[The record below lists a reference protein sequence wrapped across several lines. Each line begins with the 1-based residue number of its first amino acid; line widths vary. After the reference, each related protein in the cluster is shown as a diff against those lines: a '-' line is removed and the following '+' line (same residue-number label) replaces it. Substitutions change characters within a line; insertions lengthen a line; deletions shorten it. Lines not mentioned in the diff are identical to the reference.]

1 LYSGGIVDILMRGER
16 ALNLVVLRISAAF
29 LAGVLALLATSLYLS
44 ERYVEMERRLF
55 IAGDLQGAF
64 EAVRTAGRLDPF
76 DPEPLQGKSY
86 ILQQQNRNEEAAA
99 ALREA
104 IERDPNN
111 YLPYLLMAN
120 LQVRELEDLDA
131 AEESYRKVLD
141 LNPNAYTART
151 ALADVLLKKGE
162 LEEAKTHYER
172 LKDQRE
178 ISYAGLYNLGRIY
191 VRTGE
196 PREGYRAINA
206 ARRQASAGMES
217 LGRPLRM
224 ERRKLV
230 GSMTLALA
238 DALVVQGRYAQA
250 REVLAGSDSEQAPAL
265 LQLLDT
271 DPEAYREQVVNSD
284 VY

>member
-1 LYSGGIVDILMRGER
+1 VDILMRGER

-44 ERYVEMERRLF
+44 ERYVEKERRLF

-86 ILQQQNRNEEAAA
+86 ILQQQNRNEEATA
-99 ALREA
+99 ALRGA

-120 LQVRELEDLDA
+120 LQVGELEDLDA
-131 AEESYRKVLD
+131 AEESYRRVLD
-141 LNPNAYTART
+141 LNPNSYTART
-151 ALADVLLKKGE
+151 ALAGVLLKKGE
-162 LEEAKTHYER
+162 LEEAKTQYEKLR
-172 LKDQRE
+172 EQRE
-178 ISYAGLYNLGRIY
+178 ISYEGLYNLGRIY

-196 PREGYRAINA
+196 PGEGYKAINI
-206 ARRQASAGMES
+206 ARRQASAGMKS
-217 LGRPLRM
+217 LGKPLRT
-224 ERRKLV
+224 ERRKLL
-230 GSMTLALA
+230 GSMNLALA

-250 REVLAGSDSEQAPAL
+250 REVLVGSSSEQAPAL

-271 DPEAYREQVVNSD
+271 DPQAYREQVVNSD

>member
-1 LYSGGIVDILMRGER
+1 VDILMRGER
-16 ALNLVVLRISAAF
+16 ALNLVVVRISAAF

-44 ERYVEMERRLF
+44 ERYVEKERRLF

-86 ILQQQNRNEEAAA
+86 ILQQQNRNEEATA
-99 ALREA
+99 ALRGA

-120 LQVRELEDLDA
+120 LQVGELGDLDA
-131 AEESYRKVLD
+131 AEESYRRVLD
-141 LNPNAYTART
+141 LNPNSYTART
-151 ALADVLLKKGE
+151 ALAGVLLKKGE
-162 LEEAKTHYER
+162 LEEAKTQYEKLR
-172 LKDQRE
+172 EQRE
-178 ISYAGLYNLGRIY
+178 ISYEGLYNLGRIY

-196 PREGYRAINA
+196 PGEGYKAINI
-206 ARRQASAGMES
+206 ARRQASAGMKS
-217 LGRPLRM
+217 LGKPLRT
-224 ERRKLV
+224 ERRKLL
-230 GSMTLALA
+230 GSMNLALA

-250 REVLAGSDSEQAPAL
+250 REVLVRSSSEQAPAL

-271 DPEAYREQVVNSD
+271 DPQAYREQVVNSD

>member
-1 LYSGGIVDILMRGER
+1 VDILMRGER

-44 ERYVEMERRLF
+44 ERYVEKERRLF

-86 ILQQQNRNEEAAA
+86 ILQQQNRNEEATA
-99 ALREA
+99 ALRGA

-120 LQVRELEDLDA
+120 LQVGELEDLDA
-131 AEESYRKVLD
+131 AEESYRRVLD
-141 LNPNAYTART
+141 LNPNSYTART
-151 ALADVLLKKGE
+151 ALAGVLLKKGE
-162 LEEAKTHYER
+162 LEEAKTQYEKLR
-172 LKDQRE
+172 EQRE
-178 ISYAGLYNLGRIY
+178 ISYEGLYNLGRIY

-196 PREGYRAINA
+196 PGEGYKAINI
-206 ARRQASAGMES
+206 ARRQASAGMKS
-217 LGRPLRM
+217 LGKPLRT
-224 ERRKLV
+224 ERRKLL
-230 GSMTLALA
+230 GSMNLALA

-250 REVLAGSDSEQAPAL
+250 REVLVRSSSEQAPAL

-271 DPEAYREQVVNSD
+271 DPQAYREQVVNSD

>member
-1 LYSGGIVDILMRGER
+1 MDILMRGER
-16 ALNLVVLRISAAF
+16 ALNLLILRISAAF
-29 LAGVLALLATSLYLS
+29 LAGVLALLAASLYVS
-44 ERYVEMERRLF
+44 ERYVELERRLF
-55 IAGDLQGAF
+55 ISGDLQGAF

-86 ILQQQNRNEEAAA
+86 ILQQQDRNEEAAA
-99 ALREA
+99 ALRAA

-120 LQVRELEDLDA
+120 LQVGQLKDLDA

-151 ALADVLLKKGE
+151 ALAGMLLRTGQ
-162 LEEAKTHYER
+162 LEEAKTEYEILR
-172 LKDQRE
+172 EQRE
-178 ISYAGLYNLGRIY
+178 ISYEGLYDLGRVY

-196 PREGYRAINA
+196 PQEGYKAINA
-206 ARRQASAGMES
+206 ARRQASEGVRS
-217 LGRPLRM
+217 LVKPLRM
-224 ERRKLV
+224 ERQRLLV
-230 GSMTLALA
+230 SMNLARA
-238 DALVVQGRYAQA
+238 DALVVQGRYVRA
-250 REVLAGSDSEQAPAL
+250 REILARSPSEQAPAL

>member
-1 LYSGGIVDILMRGER
+1 MDILMRGER

-44 ERYVEMERRLF
+44 ERYVEKERRLF

-99 ALREA
+99 ALRGA

-120 LQVRELEDLDA
+120 LQVGELKDLDA
-131 AEESYRKVLD
+131 AEESYRRVLD
-141 LNPNAYTART
+141 LNPNSYSART
-151 ALADVLLKKGE
+151 ALAGVLLKKGE
-162 LEEAKTHYER
+162 LEEAKTQYEKLR
-172 LKDQRE
+172 EQRE
-178 ISYAGLYNLGRIY
+178 ISYEGLYNLGRIY

-196 PREGYRAINA
+196 PREGYKAINI
-206 ARRQASAGMES
+206 ARRQASAGMKS
-217 LGRPLRM
+217 LGRPLRT
-224 ERRKLV
+224 ERRKLL
-230 GSMTLALA
+230 GSMNLALA
-238 DALVVQGRYAQA
+238 DALVVQGRYVQA
-250 REVLAGSDSEQAPAL
+250 REVLAGSSSEQAPAL

-271 DPEAYREQVVNSD
+271 DPQAYREQVVNSD

>member
-1 LYSGGIVDILMRGER
+1 MDILMRGER

-44 ERYVEMERRLF
+44 ERYVEKERRLF
-55 IAGDLQGAF
+55 IAGELQGAF

-99 ALREA
+99 ALRGA

-120 LQVRELEDLDA
+120 LQVGELKDLDA
-131 AEESYRKVLD
+131 AEESYRRVLD
-141 LNPNAYTART
+141 LNPNSYTART
-151 ALADVLLKKGE
+151 TLAGVLLKKGE
-162 LEEAKTHYER
+162 LEEAKTQYEKLR
-172 LKDQRE
+172 EQRE
-178 ISYAGLYNLGRIY
+178 ISYEGLYNLGRIY

-196 PREGYRAINA
+196 PGEGYKAINI
-206 ARRQASAGMES
+206 ARRQASAGMKS
-217 LGRPLRM
+217 LGRPLRT
-224 ERRKLV
+224 ERRKLL
-230 GSMTLALA
+230 GSMNLALA

-250 REVLAGSDSEQAPAL
+250 REVLIRSSSEQAPAL

-271 DPEAYREQVVNSD
+271 DPQAYREQVVNSD
-284 VY
+284 IY

>member
-1 LYSGGIVDILMRGER
+1 MDILMRGER
-16 ALNLVVLRISAAF
+16 ALNRVVLRISAAF
-29 LAGVLALLATSLYLS
+29 LAGVLALLATSLHLS

-64 EAVRTAGRLDPF
+64 EAVRTVGRLDPF

-86 ILQQQNRNEEAAA
+86 ILQQQNRNEKAAA
-99 ALREA
+99 VLRGA

-111 YLPYLLMAN
+111 YLLYLLMAN

-131 AEESYRKVLD
+131 AEVSYRKVLD

-151 ALADVLLKKGE
+151 ALADVLLRKGE
-162 LEEAKTHYER
+162 LEKAKTEYEK
-172 LKDQRE
+172 LKDQRK
-178 ISYAGLYNLGRIY
+178 ISYEGLYNLGRIY

-196 PREGYRAINA
+196 PREGYKAINTA
-206 ARRQASAGMES
+206 KRQASAGMKS
-217 LGRPLRM
+217 LGKPLRT
-224 ERRKLV
+224 ERQKLV
-230 GSMTLALA
+230 GSMNLALA
-238 DALVVQGRYAQA
+238 DALVVHGRYGRA
-250 REVLAGSDSEQAPAL
+250 REILAESSSEQAPAL

-284 VY
+284 IY

>member
-1 LYSGGIVDILMRGER
+1 MDILIRGER

-44 ERYVEMERRLF
+44 ERYIETERRLF
-55 IAGDLQGAF
+55 IAGDLRGAF

-86 ILQQQNRNEEAAA
+86 ILQQQNRNEKAAA
-99 ALREA
+99 ALRGA

-120 LQVRELEDLDA
+120 LQVGQLEDLDA
-131 AEESYRKVLD
+131 AEESYRRVLD

-151 ALADVLLKKGE
+151 ALADTLLNKGE
-162 LEEAKTHYER
+162 LEEAKIQYER
-172 LKDQRE
+172 LKEQKK
-178 ISYAGLYNLGRIY
+178 ISYEGLYNLGRIY

-196 PREGYRAINA
+196 PREGYKAINT
-206 ARRQASAGMES
+206 ARRQASASMMS
-217 LGRPLRM
+217 LGKPLRM
-224 ERRKLV
+224 ERRKLLV
-230 GSMTLALA
+230 SMNLALA

-250 REVLAGSDSEQAPAL
+250 REVLIRSSSEQAPAL

-271 DPEAYREQVVNSD
+271 DPQAYREQVVNSD

>member
-1 LYSGGIVDILMRGER
+1 MDILMRGER

-44 ERYVEMERRLF
+44 ERYVEKERRLF

-86 ILQQQNRNEEAAA
+86 ILQQQNRNEEATA
-99 ALREA
+99 ALRGA

-141 LNPNAYTART
+141 LNPNSYTART
-151 ALADVLLKKGE
+151 ALAGVLLKKGE
-162 LEEAKTHYER
+162 LEEAKTQYEKLR
-172 LKDQRE
+172 EQRE
-178 ISYAGLYNLGRIY
+178 ISYEGLYNLGRIY

-196 PREGYRAINA
+196 PRAGYKAINI

-217 LGRPLRM
+217 LGRPLRT
-224 ERRKLV
+224 ERRKLL
-230 GSMTLALA
+230 GSMNLALA

-250 REVLAGSDSEQAPAL
+250 REVLVGSSSEQAPAL

-271 DPEAYREQVVNSD
+271 DPQAYREQVVNSD

>member
-44 ERYVEMERRLF
+44 ERYVEKERRLF

-86 ILQQQNRNEEAAA
+86 ILQQQNRNEEATA
-99 ALREA
+99 ALRGA

-120 LQVRELEDLDA
+120 LQVGELEDLDA

-141 LNPNAYTART
+141 LNPNSYTART
-151 ALADVLLKKGE
+151 ALAGVLLKKGE
-162 LEEAKTHYER
+162 LEEAKTQYEK
-172 LKDQRE
+172 LKDQKK
-178 ISYAGLYNLGRIY
+178 ISYEGLYNLGRIY

-196 PREGYRAINA
+196 PGEGYKAINI
-206 ARRQASAGMES
+206 ARRQASAGMKS
-217 LGRPLRM
+217 LRKPLRT
-224 ERRKLV
+224 ERRKLL
-230 GSMTLALA
+230 GSMNLALA

-250 REVLAGSDSEQAPAL
+250 REVLVGSSSEQAPAL

-271 DPEAYREQVVNSD
+271 DPQAYREQVVNSD

>member
-1 LYSGGIVDILMRGER
+1 VDILMRGER

-44 ERYVEMERRLF
+44 ERYVEKERRLF
-55 IAGDLQGAF
+55 IAGELQGAF

-99 ALREA
+99 ALRGA

-120 LQVRELEDLDA
+120 LQVGELKDLDA
-131 AEESYRKVLD
+131 AEESYRRVLD
-141 LNPNAYTART
+141 LNPNSYTART
-151 ALADVLLKKGE
+151 ALAGVLLKKGE
-162 LEEAKTHYER
+162 LEEAKTQYEKLR
-172 LKDQRE
+172 EQRE
-178 ISYAGLYNLGRIY
+178 ISYEGLYNLGRIY

-196 PREGYRAINA
+196 PGEGYKAINI
-206 ARRQASAGMES
+206 ARRQASAGMKS
-217 LGRPLRM
+217 LGRPLRT
-224 ERRKLV
+224 ERRKLL
-230 GSMTLALA
+230 GSMNLALA

-250 REVLAGSDSEQAPAL
+250 REVLVGSSSEQAPAL

-271 DPEAYREQVVNSD
+271 DPQAYREQVVNSD